1 LKKGILIFIIT
12 ILILSLLVGCDQEPQ
27 EPTEPLQEAEEAVE
41 AEETPQVEELSEDEK
56 MQILIQER
64 EELEKTRKEEKGE
77 FYVPLPPLDLDDE
90 LQTEKAKAL
99 YLTGN
104 VAGFQF
110 QEEDIDYYADYVL
123 ALSGQS
129 GETPDPSRLDEVNK
143 LEVALGIAKA
153 SEINSMVIDVKNDHG
168 LVTWESDLEIVSS
181 VGSSIDPPFKNY
193 EPLMDYLEK
202 NDIYTI
208 ARVVAF
214 KDPIF
219 AAANPAHAILLKEGG
234 VYLDNAG
241 ESWVNPFDQ
250 YVWDYV
256 VAVSKEAA
264 LRGFD
269 EIQYDYVRFP
279 DNARYYNPITEF
291 PGREGRD
298 KDEGI
303 EDFLEYARE
312 ELEPYKVHL
321 SADVFGFITHS
332 WDDKPEDI
340 GQTWRK
346 VANQVEYICPMIYPS
361 HYGSGVYG
369 FDVPDR
375 YPYEV
380 ARISVME
387 AIERNASQKEPA
399 IVRPWFQG
407 FTASWVSGNIR
418 YDAKAI
424 SDQMVAAAE
433 LGVDEYIIW
442 SAGNNYNPMSFFYH
456 DRIDDSIPKEGHDI
470 MDRTPE
476 MALDRF
482 LKAERSTRL
491 SQLYLL
497 TPINERSEDYDK
509 FVQDHEEI
517 NPVLQSFNVSEI
529 VERDDGSYLAKVDV
543 EYKSDLGSFAMERAE
558 FEIREENKVFKI
570 SKPQIEWVE
579 DSAEE

>member
-1 LKKGILIFIIT
+1 LKKRTLFLILT
-12 ILILSLLVGCDQEPQ
+12 ILVFSILTGCAMAPQDQTEQQQEP
-27 EPTEPLQEAEEAVE
+27 EEAVE
-41 AEETPQVEELSEDEK
+41 AEEIPEEEEPSQEEIRKALLE
-56 MQILIQER
+56 ER
-64 EELEKTRKEEKGE
+64 EELEKKRKEEMGE
-77 FYVPLPPLDLDDE
+77 FYVPLPPLDGDNE

-104 VAGFQF
+104 VAGFKF

-129 GETPDPSRLDEVNK
+129 GETPDTSRLGDVNK

-153 SEINSMVIDVKNDHG
+153 SEINAMVIDIKNDHG
-168 LVTWESDLEIVSS
+168 LVTWESDLEIVNQ
-181 VGSSIDPPFKNY
+181 VGSSINPPFRDY
-193 EPLMDYLEK
+193 EPLMTYLEE
-202 NDIYTI
+202 NGIYTI
-208 ARVVAF
+208 ARIVAF

-219 AAANPAHAILLKEGG
+219 AAKNPAHAILLKEGG

-291 PGREGRD
+291 PGRDGKD

-303 EDFLEYARE
+303 EDFLTYASEQLR
-312 ELEPYKVHL
+312 PYNVHL

-346 VANQVEYICPMIYPS
+346 IANKVEYICPMIYPS
-361 HYGSGVYG
+361 HYGPGVYG

-380 ARISVME
+380 ARISIME
-387 AIERNASQKEPA
+387 AIERNAAQKKPA
-399 IVRPWFQG
+399 IIRPWFQG
-407 FTASWVSGNIR
+407 FTASWVKGNIR
-418 YDAKAI
+418 YDEKAI

-433 LGVDEYIIW
+433 LGIEEYIIW

-456 DRIDDSIPKEGHDI
+456 DRIDDSTRKEGHDI

-491 SQLYLL
+491 PQVYLL
-497 TPINERSEDYDK
+497 TPIEERAEDYDQ
-509 FVQDHEEI
+509 FVEDYEKI
-517 NPVLQSFNVSEI
+517 NPVLQSFAINEI
-529 VERDDGSYLAKVDV
+529 IEIDDGNYLAKVDV
-543 EYKSDLGSFAMERAE
+543 DYKSDIGVFAMVNAE
-558 FEIREENKVFKI
+558 FMIKEENGVFKI
-570 SKPQIEWVE
+570 SKPEIEWVE
-579 DSAEE
+579 QNME

>member
-1 LKKGILIFIIT
+1 MKKSNFIFLLIILAF
-12 ILILSLLVGCDQEPQ
+12 SLLTGCSATPQQPEDNVQE
-27 EPTEPLQEAEEAVE
+27 LEEAVE
-41 AEETPQVEELSEDEK
+41 ADEIPEEDEISEEDRIK
-56 MQILIQER
+56 ALIEER
-64 EELEKTRKEEKGE
+64 KALEEIRKEEMGD
-77 FYVPLPPLDLDDE
+77 FYVPLPAIGEEQE

-110 QEEDIDYYADYVL
+110 QEEDIDYYADYIL

-129 GETPDPSRLDEVNK
+129 GETPDSSRLDQVNK
-143 LEVALGIAKA
+143 LEIALGIAKA

-168 LVTWESDLEIVSS
+168 LITWESDLGIVNK
-181 VGSSIDPPFKNY
+181 VGSSINPPFKNY
-193 EPLMDYLEK
+193 GPLMEYLEE
-202 NDIYTI
+202 NEIYTI

-219 AAANPAHAILLKEGG
+219 AAKNPDHAILLKEGG

-279 DNARYYNPITEF
+279 DNAKYYNPITEF
-291 PGREGRD
+291 PGRNDRD

-303 EDFLEYARE
+303 EEFLTYAKE
-312 ELEPYKVHL
+312 ELEPYNVHL

-332 WDDKPEDI
+332 WDDQPEDI

-346 VANQVEYICPMIYPS
+346 IANKVDYICPMIYPS
-361 HYGSGVYG
+361 HYGTGVYG
-369 FDVPDR
+369 FDIPDR

-380 ARISVME
+380 SRISVME
-387 AIERNASQKEPA
+387 ALERNAAQKEPA
-399 IVRPWFQG
+399 IIRPWFQG
-407 FTASWVSGNIR
+407 FTASWVRGNIK
-418 YDAKAI
+418 YDEKAI

-442 SAGNNYNPMSFFYH
+442 SAGNNYNPMSFFYQ
-456 DRIDDSIPKEGHDI
+456 DRIDESIRKKGHDI

-482 LKAERSTRL
+482 LKAERSTRYTH
-491 SQLYLL
+491 LYLL
-497 TPINERSEDYDK
+497 TPIEERLEDYDD
-509 FVQDHEEI
+509 FVAEYQKI
-517 NPVLQSFNVSEI
+517 NPVLESFNINDISEI
-529 VERDDGSYLAKVDV
+529 EDDKFKASVDLS
-543 EYKSDLGSFAMERAE
+543 YKSDNGVFTKEDAE
-558 FEIREENKVFKI
+558 FIILEENEVYKI
-570 SKPQIEWVE
+570 SKPEIEWVE
-579 DSAEE
+579 ETEE

>member
-1 LKKGILIFIIT
+1 MKKGILIFIIT

-41 AEETPQVEELSEDEK
+41 AEETPQVEELSEEEK

-64 EELEKTRKEEKGE
+64 EDLERTRKAEMGE

-129 GETPDPSRLDEVNK
+129 GETPDTSRLGDVNK

-168 LVTWESDLEIVSS
+168 LVTWESDLEVVNK
-181 VGSSIDPPFKNY
+181 VGSSINPPFKNY
-193 EPLMDYLEK
+193 QPLMDYLEE
-202 NDIYTI
+202 NEIYTI

-279 DNARYYNPITEF
+279 DNARYYNPITDF
-291 PGREGRD
+291 PGRDGRD

-303 EDFLEYARE
+303 EDFLEYASD
-312 ELEPYKVHL
+312 ELEPYNVHL

>member
-1 LKKGILIFIIT
+1 MI
-12 ILILSLLVGCDQEPQ
+12 GCAQGPQ
-27 EPTEPLQEAEEAVE
+27 EPTEQPQESEEAVE
-41 AEETPQVEELSEDEK
+41 AEEVPEVEEISEEEK
-56 MQILIQER
+56 MQIRIQER
-64 EELEKTRKEEKGE
+64 EDLEKNRKAEMGE
-77 FYVPLPPLDLDDE
+77 FYVPLPPLDVDNE
-90 LQTEKAKAL
+90 LKTVKAKAF

-110 QEEDIDYYADYVL
+110 QQEDIDYYADYVL

-129 GETPDPSRLDEVNK
+129 GETPDPSRLGDVNK
-143 LEVALGIAKA
+143 LEIALGIAKA
-153 SEINSMVIDVKNDHG
+153 SEINAMVIDIKNDHG
-168 LVTWESDLEIVSS
+168 LVTWESDLEIVNK
-181 VGSSIDPPFKNY
+181 VESSINPPFKNY
-193 EPLMDYLEK
+193 MPLMDYLEE
-202 NDIYTI
+202 NEIYTI

-219 AAANPAHAILLKEGG
+219 ASANPAHAILLKEGG

-291 PGREGRD
+291 PGRDGRD

-303 EDFLEYARE
+303 EDFLEYASG
-312 ELEPYKVHL
+312 ELEPYNVHL

-346 VANQVEYICPMIYPS
+346 IANKVEYICPMIYPS
-361 HYGSGVYG
+361 HYGPGVYG

-387 AIERNASQKEPA
+387 AIERNAAQKEPA
-399 IVRPWFQG
+399 IIRPWFQG
-407 FTASWVSGNIR
+407 FTASWVGGNIK
-418 YDAKAI
+418 YGPEEI

-456 DRIDDSIPKEGHDI
+456 DRIDESIVKEGHDI

-482 LKAERSTRL
+482 LKSERSTRL

-497 TPINERSEDYDK
+497 TPIQERPEDYDR
-509 FVQDHEEI
+509 FVEDYEGI
-517 NPVLQSFNVSEI
+517 NPVLQRFKVSEV

-543 EYKSDLGSFAMERAE
+543 EYKSDLGTFALDNAE
-558 FEIREENKVFKI
+558 YVIREENRVFKI
-570 SKPQIEWVE
+570 SRPEIEWVE
-579 DSAEE
+579 DSTEE

>member
-497 TPINERSEDYDK
+497 TPINERSEDYDQ
-509 FVQDHEEI
+509 FVEDYEKI
-517 NPVLQSFNVSEI
+517 NPVLQSFTIKEI
-529 VERDDGSYLAKVDV
+529 LETEDGSYLAKVDV
-543 EYKSDLGSFAMERAE
+543 SYASDLGSFEMENAE
-558 FEIREENKVFKI
+558 YEIHKENEVFKI
-570 SKPQIEWVE
+570 TKPEMEWVGE
-579 DSAEE
+579 NTEE